1 MSSKRNGADEIVVT
15 GADAYGNWHA
25 KVIFPAPGYGPQY
38 LDENADRIR
47 AKARRAIRR
56 EIGARQFT
64 LDSWRCEIEVKAN
77 SLDHL
82 NRMRSIT
89 YGEVS

>member
-1 MSSKRNGADEIVVT
+1 MAGKRNGADEIVT
-15 GADAYGNWHA
+15 TSADAFGNWHA

-47 AKARRAIRR
+47 AKARRAIRA
-56 EIGARQFT
+56 EIAARQ
-64 LDSWRCEIEVKAN
+64 SSPVGPVRVEVKAN

-89 YGEVS
+89 YSEKA